1 MKKEPGILMK
11 KDEEEM
17 FVNAVLGVG
26 FYFEWG
32 AGGSTF
38 RACKNGAGKVVSVE
52 SQKMWIDEVKQY
64 EAIKIHPDI
73 TFHHIDINAGDMGR
87 PSNNDKKDNFPLYS
101 SVIDKYEDIDVALV
115 DGRFRLAC
123 ACKAVIK
130 GVQSILI
137 HDFTSRTH
145 YHDILQYVE
154 IVSQTG
160 TLVEVRPKENINMD
174 DLNALYDSA
183 KYDYR

>member
-17 FVNAVLGVG
+17 FVNTIRGVV

-52 SQKMWIDEVKQY
+52 SQKMWIEEVKQY
-64 EAIKIHPDI
+64 EAVKIHPDI

-87 PSNNDKKDNFPLYS
+87 PTNNDKKDNFPMYS
-101 SVIDKYEDIDVALV
+101 NVIDEYSDIDVVLV

-130 GVQSILI
+130 RVQSILI

-145 YHDILQYVE
+145 YHDILPYVD
-154 IVSQTG
+154 IVRQTG
-160 TLVEVRPKENINMD
+160 TLVEVRPKD
-174 DLNALYDSA
+174 DFDEAALNALYENS

>member
-17 FVNAVLGVG
+17 FVDVVRGVG

-32 AGGSTF
+32 SGGSTF

-64 EAIKIHPDI
+64 EAIKSHPDI
-73 TFHHIDINAGDMGR
+73 TFHHININAGDMGR
-87 PSNNDKKDNFPLYS
+87 PKDNTKKDNFPLYS
-101 SVIDKYEDIDVALV
+101 EVIDKYENIDVVLV

-123 ACKAVIK
+123 ACKAVINR
-130 GVQSILI
+130 VQSILI

-154 IVSQTG
+154 IVRQTG
-160 TLVEVRPKENINMD
+160 TLVEVRPKEDFNMN
-174 DLNALYDSA
+174 DLNALYESS